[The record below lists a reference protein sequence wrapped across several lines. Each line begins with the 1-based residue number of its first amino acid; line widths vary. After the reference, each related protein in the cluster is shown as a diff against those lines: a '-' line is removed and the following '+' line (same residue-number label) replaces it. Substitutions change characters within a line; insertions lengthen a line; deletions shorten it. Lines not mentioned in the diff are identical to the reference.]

1 MRYSGKKYKIHL
13 VEVNK
18 VLKICSIASSSSGN
32 CIYIGTDKTHLLLDA
47 GISGKKVEQGLKKL
61 GIGLSQINGMLI
73 THEHSDH
80 IKGLGVLE
88 RKYPLPMYMTGGTM
102 EAIKSMSQIGF
113 IPWEQRHTVRGGAAF
128 EIGDIRIVPIVVSH
142 DAAEP
147 VAYRF
152 EADGR
157 RLAVIT
163 DLGHYNE
170 EIVRS
175 LDGLHAILL
184 EANYDYGMLQTGS
197 YPYPLKQRIH
207 GLKGHLS
214 NEDAG
219 RLVYEIWN
227 SELHHVLLGHLSK
240 ENNMPLLAYETV
252 RSELLLSD
260 APQALASMKIEVLKR
275 EEISPLIQV

>member
-1 MRYSGKKYKIHL
+1 M
-13 VEVNK
+13 
-18 VLKICSIASSSSGN
+18 LKICSIASGSSGN
-32 CIYIGTDKTHLLLDA
+32 CIYIGTEKTHLLIDA
-47 GISGKKVEQGLKKL
+47 GISGKKIEQGLENL
-61 GIGLSQINGMLI
+61 GICFSDLNGILI

-88 RKYPLPMYMTGGTM
+88 RKYPAPMYMTEGTRK
-102 EAIKSMSQIGF
+102 ELANMSQIGA
-113 IPWEQRHTVRGGAAF
+113 IPWERQNTVRDGEAF
-128 EIGDIRIVPIVVSH
+128 SVGDIQIVPIAVSH

-152 EADGR
+152 EAGGR
-157 RLAVIT
+157 SLAVIT
-163 DLGHYNE
+163 DLGGYNE
-170 EIVRS
+170 ELTKR
-175 LDGLHAILL
+175 LGGLHVILL
-184 EANYDYGMLQTGS
+184 EANYDFGMLQAGS

-227 SELHHVLLGHLSK
+227 GGLHHVLLGHLSK
-240 ENNMPLLAYETV
+240 ENNMPLLAYETI

-260 APQALASMKIEVLKR
+260 TPNALATVKIEVLKR
-275 EEISPLIQV
+275 EEMSPVIQV

>member
-1 MRYSGKKYKIHL
+1 M
-13 VEVNK
+13 
-18 VLKICSIASSSSGN
+18 LKICSIASSSSGN
-32 CIYIGTDKTHLLLDA
+32 CIYIGTDKTHLLIDA
-47 GISGKKVEQGLKKL
+47 GISGKKIEQGLESL
-61 GIGLSQINGMLI
+61 GIGLSVLNGILI

-88 RKYPLPMYMTGGTM
+88 RKQPISMYMTAGTM
-102 EAIKSMSQIGF
+102 EELKGMAQVGA
-113 IPWEQRHTVRGGAAF
+113 IPWERQHTVRNGEAF
-128 EIGDIRIVPIVVSH
+128 EIGDIRICPMAVSH

-152 EADGR
+152 ESGGR

-163 DLGHYNE
+163 DLGYYNE
-170 EIVRS
+170 DIVRS
-175 LDGLHAILL
+175 LGGLHTILL
-184 EANYDYGMLQTGS
+184 EANYDFGMLQTGS

-227 SELHHVLLGHLSK
+227 SDLHHVLLGHLSK

-260 APQALASMKIEVLKR
+260 TPEALSTIKIEVLNR

>member
-1 MRYSGKKYKIHL
+1 M
-13 VEVNK
+13 
-18 VLKICSIASSSSGN
+18 LKICSIASGSSGN
-32 CIYIGTDKTHLLLDA
+32 CIYIGTDTTHLLLDA
-47 GISGKKVEQGLKKL
+47 GISGKKAEQGLKEL
-61 GIGLSQINGMLI
+61 GVGLSQLNGILI

-88 RKYPLPMYMTGGTM
+88 RKHPVPMYMTDGTK
-102 EAIKSMSQIGF
+102 EQLKNMSQIGA
-113 IPWEQRHTVRGGAAF
+113 IPWERQHTIRDGEAF
-128 EIGDIRIVPIVVSH
+128 EAGDIRIIPITVSH

-152 EADGR
+152 EAGGR

-163 DLGHYNE
+163 DLGYYNE
-170 EIVRS
+170 EIIKR
-175 LDGLHAILL
+175 LGGLNTILL
-184 EANYDYGMLQTGS
+184 EANYDFGMLQTGS

-227 SELHHVLLGHLSK
+227 GGLHHVLLGHLSK

-260 APQALASMKIEVLKR
+260 TPEALATMKIEVLKR
-275 EEISPLIQV
+275 EEMSPVIQV